1 MTLSKFLVA
10 MDYNTTTQ
18 NGTAR
23 IYAMIA
29 VRMYVLYVKE
39 AAKVSV

>member
-10 MDYNTTTQ
+10 VDCNTTTQ

-29 VRMYVLYVKE
+29 VGMYVLYVKE